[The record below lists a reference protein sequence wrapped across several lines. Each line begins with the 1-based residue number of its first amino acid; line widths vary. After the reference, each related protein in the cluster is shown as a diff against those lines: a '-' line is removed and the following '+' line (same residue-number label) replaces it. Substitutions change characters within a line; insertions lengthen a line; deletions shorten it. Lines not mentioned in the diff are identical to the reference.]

1 MADSDPKVA
10 LLAGASGLVGSYVLE
25 GLLDAPDFSRVYAI
39 TRRPLGRDNARLAN
53 RIVQFDKLESQLQGL
68 TCHVAFCC
76 LGSTRREAGSNEEFY
91 KVDVEYVL
99 AFARVARA
107 AGAQRFIVVSS
118 VGADP
123 RSRVFY
129 LRTKGEMEQAL
140 AGLGF
145 ASVDIM
151 QPGPLYGWRRQ
162 IRPLELVAAVIMPLV
177 HPLLMGSQ
185 AAKRGISARHV
196 AAAMIGAARSGRKG
210 LYRYTYPAMRALGEV
225 KPVRSVT

>member
-10 LLAGASGLVGSYVLE
+10 LLAGASGLVGSYVLD

-39 TRRPLGRDNARLAN
+39 TRRPLGRDHARLAN

-68 TCHVAFCC
+68 ACHVAFCC
-76 LGSTRREAGSNEEFY
+76 LGSTRREAGSNEEFH
-91 KVDVEYVL
+91 KIDVEYVL
-99 AFARVARA
+99 AFARVARK

-118 VGADP
+118 AGADP

-145 ASVDIM
+145 TSVDIM

-162 IRPLELVAAVIMPLV
+162 IRPMELVAAVIMPLV
-177 HPLLMGSQ
+177 HPFLMGSQ
-185 AAKRGISARHV
+185 AAKRGISAKNV

-210 LYRYTYPAMRALGEV
+210 VYRYTYPAMQALAQV
-225 KPVRSVT
+225 KPGRAS